1 MCQPPS
7 QQSVGA
13 ILWTV
18 WPNVTVERL
27 QPIPSF
33 GPQRIYEVVVSNGKT
48 LILVLPPPSILR
60 LLRSEQLMV
69 ASEAVVVRWARAAL
83 SRNPAGEMVA
93 VKMEPDDGSREPAH
107 ATVDDVER
115 HEASDKDTDL
125 LRLLPT
131 LVHSSQERSNE
142 LGFAYSFLE
151 PTLGSPLALVS
162 RSLSSLGRQRVDGQM
177 GQIFRQLARLTSPSG
192 MFGPAVAV
200 LAPSSL
206 HRTELGGSGP
216 MGVSGAATWTM
227 AFHSMLESVL
237 RDGEDMAITIPY
249 SAIRRQFQRLSHFLD
264 SVSVPRLVA
273 IDGTNESVIL
283 VSEPADGGSAP
294 QTVFT
299 TSIDTSLKGK
309 SAVDNK
315 NALDE
320 SKSNLRVCGLRDW
333 SNCIFGDPLLATV
346 FSEGP
351 SESFLEGF
359 NITKTDPGP
368 AQLPLGRDI
377 IDDVDSAD
385 VRLIIYQAYHATA
398 SIVREFYRPHGDS
411 SRRELEARRRLNEVL
426 SKLVEVQADSKRK
439 HPRPSGEM
447 SPAKRIKPDEVA
459 ERSKG

>member
-13 ILWTV
+13 ILGTV

-33 GPQRIYEVVVSNGKT
+33 GPQRIYEVIVSNGKT

-69 ASEAVVVRWARAAL
+69 ASEAVVVRWVRAAL

-93 VKMEPDDGSREPAH
+93 
-107 ATVDDVER
+107 
-115 HEASDKDTDL
+115 ASDKDTDL

-131 LVHSSQERSNE
+131 LIHSSQERSNE
-142 LGFAYSFLE
+142 LGFTYSFLE
-151 PTLGSPLALVS
+151 PTPGSPLALVS
-162 RSLSSLGRQRVDGQM
+162 RSLTSLGRERVDGQM
-177 GQIFRQLARLTSPSG
+177 GQLFRQLALVTSPSG

-200 LAPSSL
+200 LNPSSL

-216 MGVSGAATWTM
+216 MGFGGAATWTI

-237 RDGEDMAITIPY
+237 RDGEDIAITIPY

-273 IDGTNESVIL
+273 VDGTNESVIL
-283 VSEPADGGSAP
+283 VSKPADGGSAP
-294 QTVFT
+294 QTLFT
-299 TSIDTSLKGK
+299 TSINTSLKGK
-309 SAVDNK
+309 SAVDNN

-320 SKSNLRVCGLRDW
+320 SKSSLRVCGLRDW

-359 NITKTDPGP
+359 NGTKTDPGP

-385 VRLIIYQAYHATA
+385 VRLIIYQTYHATV

-426 SKLVEVQADSKRK
+426 SRLVEVQADSKRK

-447 SPAKRIKPDEVA
+447 SPAKRIK
-459 ERSKG
+459 